1 MLPKYRFNFKL
12 LFWVLW
18 FVSSGDE
25 LKILMIRSQ
34 SLMIF
39 NFKILYAPFKGS
51 IGLWVCWSTG
61 VARNLKLIDFS
72 NFLNRHGMVSRTG
85 GILQLLRK
93 KEPSHSNPVSANAK
107 VKILSSKF
115 VESDSNIPS
124 TPSHQFLSS

>member
-1 MLPKYRFNFKL
+1 M
-12 LFWVLW
+12 
-18 FVSSGDE
+18 
-25 LKILMIRSQ
+25 
-34 SLMIF
+34 
-39 NFKILYAPFKGS
+39 
-51 IGLWVCWSTG
+51 
-61 VARNLKLIDFS
+61 ARNLKLIDFS